1 MYFGKKK
8 NIYIYLTSILF
19 KTETLNCAEETF
31 NFKSYL
37 KNKDLTDLFRLT
49 IQKMLCS

>member
-8 NIYIYLTSILF
+8 IYIYLKSILF
-19 KTETLNCAEETF
+19 ETETLNCAEETF

-37 KNKDLTDLFRLT
+37 KNKDLTDLFYFT
-49 IQKMLCS
+49 IQNMFCS